1 LDHFYH
7 NYPEIQAGN
16 LVLFYKKD
24 KKQSFKLIQQP
35 VIGDHYHI
43 IFTGFKGYFPYILT
57 P

>member
-24 KKQSFKLIQQP
+24 EKQSLKLIQRP
-35 VIGDHYHI
+35 VTGNHYQI
-43 IFTGFKGYFPYILT
+43 ISTDYKEYFIYISRS
-57 P
+57 